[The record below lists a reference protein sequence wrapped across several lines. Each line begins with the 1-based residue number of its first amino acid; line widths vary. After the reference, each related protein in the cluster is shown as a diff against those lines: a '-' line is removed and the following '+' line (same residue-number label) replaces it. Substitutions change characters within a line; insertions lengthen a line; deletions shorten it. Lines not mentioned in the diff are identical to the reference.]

1 MFLFLDHYK
10 GLARY
15 IDLLRRGG
23 ALHKAE
29 SFIEL
34 VIIIIIL
41 FFINLLLLLLFRRNF
56 RLLTQIMSQG

>member
-34 VIIIIIL
+34 VISIL
-41 FFINLLLLLLFRRNF
+41 YCSLLIYYYYYYYLGGTSDYSP
-56 RLLTQIMSQG
+56 RL

>member
-34 VIIIIIL
+34 VIIIIL
-41 FFINLLLLLLFRRNF
+41 FFINLLLLLFRQNF

>member
-34 VIIIIIL
+34 VISIL
-41 FFINLLLLLLFRRNF
+41 YCSLLIYYYYYLGRTSDYSP
-56 RLLTQIMSQG
+56 RL

>member
-34 VIIIIIL
+34 VIIIIL
-41 FFINLLLLLLFRRNF
+41 FFINLLLLLLFRQNF